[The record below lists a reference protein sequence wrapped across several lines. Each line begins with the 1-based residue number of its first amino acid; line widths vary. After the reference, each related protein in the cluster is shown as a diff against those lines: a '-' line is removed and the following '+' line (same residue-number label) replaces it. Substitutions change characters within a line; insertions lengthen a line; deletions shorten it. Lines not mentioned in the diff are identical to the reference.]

1 MVLGPLA
8 PLGGLVPDVVPV
20 VVTDPGQT
28 PWNPSI
34 MGGPYNPAHG
44 QAQWDTGTGYP
55 VPWAIQQGLDLSNQP
70 VTAESTLFGD
80 TPPGLPAGSDPE
92 QFADA
97 AITLSHGAPWMQPG
111 SMPPVGSISDAEA
124 YAARQE
130 YMAQLH
136 SVDTGDVKASTT
148 NLQASVSGKMPWGL
162 SPDYVSSG
170 APSGVNVGELTGNN
184 HTGWDRFEGWAVP
197 GDNINTDGM
206 DSAHVTRQNPAGDVP
221 VPLDTMQGL
230 QRPMV
235 LNIPG
240 RYGSY
245 PVGVGS
251 PFFGDIPGVGN
262 DVGAAEIGVPS
273 DYQPPPDAPTNP
285 VLSVPDGAPVWGW
298 TGLGY

>member
-1 MVLGPLA
+1 MALGPLA
-8 PLGGLVPDVVPV
+8 ALGGLVPEATPV
-20 VVTDPGQT
+20 AVTQPGIVLDP
-28 PWNPSI
+28 SV

-44 QAQWDTGTGYP
+44 EAQWEMGTGYP
-55 VPWAIQQGLDLSNQP
+55 TPWAIQQGLDLSNQP
-70 VTAESTLFGD
+70 ATAEGSLTA
-80 TPPGLPAGSDPE
+80 TPPQGLPAGQDPN

-97 AITLSHGAPWMQPG
+97 AITGSHGAPWMQPG
-111 SMPPVGSISDAEA
+111 EMPPIGSISDPEA
-124 YAARQE
+124 YAARQQ
-130 YMAQLH
+130 YMALLH
-136 SVDTGDVKASTT
+136 SVDTGDVAASST

-170 APSGVNVGELTGNN
+170 APEGPNVGDLTGNN
-184 HTGWDRFEGWAVP
+184 RTGRNRFGGWAAP
-197 GDNINTDGM
+197 GDNLNTDGM
-206 DSAHVTRQNPAGDVP
+206 DSAHVVRENPAGNVP
-221 VPLDTMQGL
+221 VPLDTMQGA

-245 PVGVGS
+245 PVGTGS
-251 PFFGDIPGVGN
+251 PFAGDIPGVGN

-285 VLSVPDGAPVWGW
+285 VLAVPAGTPVWGW

>member
-8 PLGGLVPDVVPV
+8 PLGGLVPEVVPV

-55 VPWAIQQGLDLSNQP
+55 VPWAIQQGVDLSNQP

-235 LNIPG
+235 LNVPG

-285 VLSVPDGAPVWGW
+285 VLSVPDGTPVWGW